1 MEGHPWCFTSL
12 EASEIGLLPTPAKK
26 KKICSQDARSLLAAE
41 NTKRWELV
49 VVEGT
54 KF

>member
-1 MEGHPWCFTSL
+1 MVLHLFGSFRNWAVAHPC
-12 EASEIGLLPTPAKK
+12 KK

>member
-1 MEGHPWCFTSL
+1 MVLHLFGSFR
-12 EASEIGLLPTPAKK
+12 IGLLPTSPRP
-26 KKICSQDARSLLAAE
+26 KKICSQDARSLLATE
-41 NTKRWELV
+41 DTKGWELV